1 MYLPTSQGAQ
11 NYKVHNI
18 LLNLLL
24 TADLHVPENL
34 IFQSLLRTLTTA
46 IQIIGA
52 TRKRKQEQ

>member
-24 TADLHVPENL
+24 RADLHVPENL

-52 TRKRKQEQ
+52 TRKRK